1 MMDTT
6 ANIIMSPE
14 EKETL
19 RKLLEEQEGV
29 SISVYEGIRELWYQN
44 EDRQSELRLLFLF
57 NYKVTVS

>member
-29 SISVYEGIRELWYQN
+29 SNFGL
-44 EDRQSELRLLFLF
+44 
-57 NYKVTVS
+57 